1 MKRFHGSNKT
11 YRAPAPPPRGPR
23 ASAPPSPLAG
33 ISDDLAAPTTCI
45 RPKTSA
51 IAGVTGRC
59 GGGGLSADETVG
71 GGPPAAR
78 ALAAP
83 AQRNGTRT
91 ALGAR
96 LVGSAWA
103 QRAARRA
110 AGWVAALRY
119 AANKPRIARIFGDAW
134 RAAPPTAVRF
144 NPRCTSPTCAAH
156 VEAVAKQMRICVQG
170 DTLAVAG
177 AFRPTATVMDLTAFP
192 SAKAYVDFVA
202 KTTGGRYRR
211 SANKAKRLGY
221 SVRRIA
227 NAAFA
232 SGVRKIMR
240 SALWRSHGPVLDGFA
255 AAGADARDDDP
266 PPLEPACPEHWVE
279 SWGAFGPVEGEHGL
293 AGRATLRRAGDV
305 IAFDYFMGHASVLKD
320 GVMKLLM
327 FDLMTAL
334 LARKE
339 ARYVGIQTIFQGYAD
354 SGAKGI
360 LDWKRYVGFAPRR
373 LALLDDR
380 PFAFPPDFDDAT
392 YLRLNPD
399 VARVGADA
407 RTHYI
412 LFGALEGRPYRDAP

>member
-1 MKRFHGSNKT
+1 MT
-11 YRAPAPPPRGPR
+11 ERGE
-23 ASAPPSPLAG
+23 
-33 ISDDLAAPTTCI
+33 
-45 RPKTSA
+45 
-51 IAGVTGRC
+51 
-59 GGGGLSADETVG
+59 GGGVGSDEAISA
-71 GGPPAAR
+71 R
-78 ALAAP
+78 LATGAP
-83 AQRNGTRT
+83 ESAQGE
-91 ALGAR
+91 GAR
-96 LVGSAWA
+96 PPWGRRLTGAAWA
-103 QRAARRA
+103 QRAARGA
-110 AGWVAALRY
+110 AAWVAALRY
-119 AANKPRIARIFGDAW
+119 AANKRRIARIFGDAW
-134 RAAPPTAVRF
+134 RAAPPRHVRF
-144 NPRCTSPTCAAH
+144 GEGCASPTCAAH
-156 VEAVAKQMRICVQG
+156 VEAIAKQMRICVQT
-170 DTLAVAG
+170 DTPPLAA
-177 AFRPTATVMDLTAFP
+177 AFKPTATVMDLAAFP
-192 SAKAYVDFVA
+192 TPKAYADFVA
-202 KTTGGRYRR
+202 KSTGGRYRR

-227 NAAFA
+227 PVAFA
-232 SGVRKIMR
+232 AGVRKIMQ
-240 SALWRSHGPVLDGFA
+240 SALWRSHGPVLDAFA
-255 AAGADARDDDP
+255 APGAVAVDDDP
-266 PPLEPACPEHWVE
+266 PPLEPACMEHWVE
-279 SWGAFGPVEGEHGL
+279 SWGVFGPVEGAHGL

-305 IAFDYFMGHASVLKD
+305 VAFDFFMGHASVLKD